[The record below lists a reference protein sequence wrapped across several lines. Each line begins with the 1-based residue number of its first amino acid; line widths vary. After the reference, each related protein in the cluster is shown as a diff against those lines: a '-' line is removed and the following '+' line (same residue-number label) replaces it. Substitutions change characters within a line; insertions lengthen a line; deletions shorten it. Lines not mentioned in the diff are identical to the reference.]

1 MFASTQSVILDSIR
15 SEKSGVI
22 DRDRECTRENTEWLE
37 KLKKCSIQQASN
49 ELSQKQLFQ
58 LYGTRTHPKPQAP
71 EHQPSEQPQAPE
83 PQPFEPQAS
92 EPQPSEPQP
101 LEPQASEPKPL
112 EPQASEP
119 KPFEPQA
126 PEPQASEP
134 QSNEPQAPEPQQET
148 KQKSLL
154 QRLKS
159 LFISSK

>member
-58 LYGTRTHPKPQAP
+58 LYGTHPKPQAP

-83 PQPFEPQAS
+83 PQPFEPQPS

-101 LEPQASEPKPL
+101 LEPQASEPKPF

-119 KPFEPQA
+119 QSNEPQA
-126 PEPQASEP
+126 PKP